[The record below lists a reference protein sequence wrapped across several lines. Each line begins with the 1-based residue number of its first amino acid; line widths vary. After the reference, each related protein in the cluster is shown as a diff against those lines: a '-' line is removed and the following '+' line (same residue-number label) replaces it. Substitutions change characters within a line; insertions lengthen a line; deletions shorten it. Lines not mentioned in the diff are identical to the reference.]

1 MVRGQWEN
9 LARRPGLHPY
19 SFSKDS
25 LRFLMTTEIQD
36 LGLTSHPKDIVLPTM
51 QFPRVSQNSK
61 APYPIGCSHGNTQ
74 HQASTKNGGIR
85 LL

>member
-1 MVRGQWEN
+1 M
-9 LARRPGLHPY
+9 PG
-19 SFSKDS
+19 SFSKDR

-61 APYPIGCSHGNTQ
+61 APYPIGCSHGNT
-74 HQASTKNGGIR
+74 ASGFHKEWRNQIIVEI
-85 LL
+85 LLMLASLLFLHC